1 MRGEADE
8 GGDLLAGQA
17 AELRQVGDQRR
28 GHDRTD
34 AAHPAQSLGEAV
46 ELPIAGDVA
55 LDRLLDGLKALG
67 QRRDDDRQALANK
80 RVACEIGAAAFRL
93 AGVDELPA
101 PGGQRPQAL
110 VSAKGERQIRS
121 LWRRRDT
128 GRSAWRRLR
137 SVLAREALGLSEK
150 PGSCWGAA

>member
-1 MRGEADE
+1 MTGLGLPSSFSAFVRLGARPTR
-8 GGDLLAGQA
+8 A
-17 AELRQVGDQRR
+17 AICLPVRR
-28 GHDRTD
+28 PSSGRSATSV
-34 AAHPAQSLGEAV
+34 AATTGPTPHPTQSLGEAV

-110 VSAKGERQIRS
+110 VGAKGERQIRS
-121 LWRRRDT
+121 RF
-128 GRSAWRRLR
+128 G
-137 SVLAREALGLSEK
+137 VGEILGDQH
-150 PGSCWGAA
+150 GVD